1 MACYDA
7 SVSARAETDEKSR
20 FECLAVWKAASAPA
34 RRKRGNV
41 KKLGEGYGQRD
52 QIGQFIHVWA
62 TFKSLNCSRFRINL
76 KRCQTLSFSGKEN
89 FGQLFY
95 THWATLIIHWA
106 TFYTHCAT
114 FYSHWATFYA
124 HWATFYSS
132 HQATLVR
139 ATSERGLHLT
149 FYLKKVCLLITRSHS
164 QPVWPEGNI
173 IFQYLAIF
181 DSEYCLIA
189 YKILPKMYK
198 IFPKNI

>member
-1 MACYDA
+1 MLVSRRLTTSRRSCTENAFYLRRLILLLSIPPKCMACYDASA

-164 QPVWPEGNI
+164 QPV
-173 IFQYLAIF
+173 
-181 DSEYCLIA
+181 
-189 YKILPKMYK
+189 
-198 IFPKNI
+198 